1 MTIDEIKKILGIN
14 TLDEAQQTLLTEKL
28 EMMIDVKAQEKSES
42 ILSEEKERLVEE
54 YEAKFEEYKKDIT
67 SKFSDFVDSVLD
79 EELEIPEKVL
89 EFAKIGETY
98 NDLIEEFKKRLAI
111 DAGVLTEDVKS
122 LLKEAK
128 EEILSL
134 KDKVNELTS
143 ENMEVTAD
151 AKEMAAQLYIQEKC
165 KGLSEAKREKVI
177 GLLGDLREKKDIDKK
192 FDFVVEH
199 VISEEDKKEDEDDE
213 DDDEK
218 KKKKVEE
225 EDKKEDEDDE
235 DDDEKKKKKVEEGKG
250 KAVVKEEKKE
260 DINEDNP
267 LSNIKKRWIEILRE
281 NKL

>member
-1 MTIDEIKKILGIN
+1 M
-14 TLDEAQQTLLTEKL
+14 
-28 EMMIDVKAQEKSES
+28 
-42 ILSEEKERLVEE
+42 
-54 YEAKFEEYKKDIT
+54 
-67 SKFSDFVDSVLD
+67 
-79 EELEIPEKVL
+79 
-89 EFAKIGETY
+89 
-98 NDLIEEFKKRLAI
+98 
-111 DAGVLTEDVKS
+111 
-122 LLKEAK
+122 LKEAK

-165 KGLSEAKREKVI
+165 KGLSEAKRERVI

-218 KKKKVEE
+218 KKKKVDE
-225 EDKKEDEDDE
+225 EDKKEDDEE
-235 DDDEKKKKKVEEGKG
+235 DDDEKKKKKVVKGKG